1 MVYRPE
7 TVAKLKGKTIN
18 VLSKEDKGL
27 YVCECEV
34 NGKKVKLKVHVVL
47 PSSTPKKVRIAWLTR
62 CDQLSSNFYELFG
75 GFDAD
80 FKD

>member
-1 MVYRPE
+1 MAYKSKIMADLE
-7 TVAKLKGKTIN
+7 GKTVD

-62 CDQLSSNFYELFG
+62 CDQLSDDSYELFG

-80 FKD
+80 FED

>member
-1 MVYRPE
+1 MADLE
-7 TVAKLKGKTIN
+7 GKTVD
-18 VLSKEDKGL
+18 VLSKEDKGF

-47 PSSTPKKVRIAWLTR
+47 PSSTPKKIRIAWLTR
-62 CDQLSSNFYELFG
+62 CDQLSDDSYEIFG

-80 FKD
+80 FED

>member
-80 FKD
+80 LED

>member
-1 MVYRPE
+1 MAYKSKIMADLE
-7 TVAKLKGKTIN
+7 GKTVD

-27 YVCECEV
+27 YICECEV
-34 NGKKVKLKVHVVL
+34 NGKKVKLKVHAVL
-47 PSSTPKKVRIAWLTR
+47 PSSTPKKVRISWLTR
-62 CDQLSSNFYELFG
+62 CDQLSDDSYELFG